1 MKYSRKAKSNIR
13 SKRRKLS
20 KRNKSSVR
28 RKTRTRVLRRKFSKN
43 VAKTSKRLVGGKRRQ
58 RKKRK
63 NIKRTYKIRNNKK
76 NKNYKKGGNPEPEVV
91 QPETVAFA
99 MVGHQHG
106 SWMQITIPEN
116 VTIVFFTSHGNPQA
130 HPPGSLPGT
139 LVRMEPQEL
148 KDLISE
154 LL

>member
-43 VAKTSKRLVGGKRRQ
+43 VAKTSKRLVGGK
-58 RKKRK
+58 
-63 NIKRTYKIRNNKK
+63 
-76 NKNYKKGGNPEPEVV
+76 PDSDASP
-91 QPETVAFA
+91 
-99 MVGHQHG
+99 
-106 SWMQITIPEN
+106 S
-116 VTIVFFTSHGNPQA
+116 
-130 HPPGSLPGT
+130 PGT
-139 LVRMEPQEL
+139 LVDNIYAFEKYNLTDGMSKPRNVTINDEEVVLTPVEFNDGDFNIQL
-148 KDLISE
+148 DP

>member
-43 VAKTSKRLVGGKRRQ
+43 VAKTSKRLVGGKRRR

-63 NIKRTYKIRNNKK
+63 NIKRTYKIRKVQRGGTFWGPNTLRLKYQMLVGNKQADIPIDI
-76 NKNYKKGGNPEPEVV
+76 NINVI
-91 QPETVAFA
+91 
-99 MVGHQHG
+99 
-106 SWMQITIPEN
+106 QI
-116 VTIVFFTSHGNPQA
+116 S
-130 HPPGSLPGT
+130 
-139 LVRMEPQEL
+139 L
-148 KDLISE
+148 KDPANGPAGLFGCNRGFSE
-154 LL
+154 